1 MRKIIVSL
9 NTTLD
14 GFMSG
19 SNGELD
25 WHFDYW
31 DEEMAAH
38 ANQHLRDADTII
50 LGRVTYEVMS
60 QYWQS
65 TSTGLEQSRE
75 DLAFADMMNNYKK
88 IVFSR
93 KLKLAG
99 WKNSSIVRSLNTTII
114 RHLKKASGKDMIVYG
129 SGKIISKLMQLDLV
143 DEFIIWTHPVILSRG
158 QPAFG
163 RLGSKLELIP
173 DSPKFLRSG
182 VLMTRYQRPE
192 IVSVN
197 QNRDIPQGHTAF
209 HPMVSI
215 KGLS

>member
-38 ANQHLRDADTII
+38 ANLHLRGADTII

-60 QYWQS
+60 RYLQS
-65 TSTGLEQSRE
+65 TKTGLEQSRE
-75 DLAFADMMNNYKK
+75 DLTFADMMNNYKK

-99 WKNSSIVRSLNTTII
+99 WKNSSIVGSLNTTFIK
-114 RHLKKASGKDMIVYG
+114 HLKKGGGKDMIVYG
-129 SGKIISKLMQLDLV
+129 SGKIVSKLMQLDLV

-192 IVSVN
+192 IMSVN
-197 QNRDIPQGHTAF
+197 QDRSILQGHTDF
-209 HPMVSI
+209 RPMVSI
-215 KGLS
+215 RGLS

>member
-14 GFMSG
+14 GFMAG

-38 ANQHLRDADTII
+38 ANLHLRDADTII

-65 TSTGLEQSRE
+65 TITGLEQSRE

-93 KLKLAG
+93 KLQFAG
-99 WKNSSIVRSLNTTII
+99 WKNSSIVRSLNTSII
-114 RHLKKASGKDMIVYG
+114 KHLKKAGGKDMIIYG
-129 SGKIISKLMQLDLV
+129 SGKIVAKLMQLDLI

-173 DSPKFLRSG
+173 GSPKFLRSG

-192 IVSVN
+192 ILTVN
-197 QNRDIPQGHTAF
+197 QNRDLLQGHTDF

>member
-14 GFMSG
+14 GFMAG
-19 SNGELD
+19 TNGELD

-38 ANQHLRDADTII
+38 ANLHLRDADTII

-65 TSTGLEQSRE
+65 MLTGLQQSRE
-75 DLAFADMMNNYKK
+75 DLAFADMMNNYQK

-93 KLKLAG
+93 TLKLTG
-99 WKNSSIVRSLNTTII
+99 WKNSSIVRSLNATAVKQ
-114 RHLKKASGKDMIVYG
+114 LKKASGKDMIVYG
-129 SGKIISKLMQLDLV
+129 SGKIVSKLMQLDLV

-158 QPAFG
+158 KPAFG

-192 IVSVN
+192 ILSVN
-197 QNRDIPQGHTAF
+197 QNRDTLQGHTDF
-209 HPMVSI
+209 RPMVSI
-215 KGLS
+215 KGFP